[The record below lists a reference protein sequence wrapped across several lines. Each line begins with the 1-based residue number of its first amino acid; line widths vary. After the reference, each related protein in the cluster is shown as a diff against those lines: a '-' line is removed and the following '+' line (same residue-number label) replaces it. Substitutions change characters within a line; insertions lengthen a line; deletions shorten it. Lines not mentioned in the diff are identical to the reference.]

1 MPFTLDKHETTV
13 RAVIQDARSIE
24 LHGNPTDPVNESL
37 CFRQFSWG
45 TRRQLTE
52 ACFAEVRVY
61 TYHSREMCC
70 PGCFQKLISAVRI

>member
-1 MPFTLDKHETTV
+1 MPFTFDERETTV
-13 RAVIQDARSIE
+13 RVVIYGNRSIE

-45 TRRQLTE
+45 TRRQLTK
-52 ACFAEVRVY
+52 ASFAEVRVY

-70 PGCFQKLISAVRI
+70 LGCFQKLISAIRI